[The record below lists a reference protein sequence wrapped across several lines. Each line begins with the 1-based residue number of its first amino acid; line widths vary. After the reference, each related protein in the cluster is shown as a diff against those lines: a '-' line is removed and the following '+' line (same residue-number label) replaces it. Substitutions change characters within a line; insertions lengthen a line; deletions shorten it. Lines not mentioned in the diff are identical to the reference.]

1 MAHQYMGVA
10 QSGSASGL
18 GPEGRGFESHH
29 LYHLVD
35 FVNRAKFAAAL
46 SVLEDIKLP
55 CMLGREHN
63 PVAAIYRMNLN
74 PRETRAR
81 LQTV

>member
-1 MAHQYMGVA
+1 MAYQYMGVA

-35 FVNRAKFAAAL
+35 FVNRAKFAAVL
-46 SVLEDIKLP
+46 SVVADIKHTMKCSAGSVVLSP
-55 CMLGREHN
+55 QYTG
-63 PVAAIYRMNLN
+63 
-74 PRETRAR
+74 
-81 LQTV
+81 